1 MDNRQYRFVK
11 GRRAADLFVPIVYGV
26 VGVFPA
32 TTLNALKVAS
42 VYLTWAVES
51 VGSRLPWLPDATR

>member
-11 GRRAADLFVPIVYGV
+11 GRRAADLFVPIIYGI

-32 TTLNALKVAS
+32 ITLNALKVAS

-51 VGSRLPWLPDATR
+51 VDSLWPSLPDTMK